1 MRESTVTDL
10 LTLINEQNR
19 LWTLLFL
26 SLGLLLLL
34 LCVGAG
40 LEAVREQGI
49 ENARHVN
56 IAEVEQ

>member
-1 MRESTVTDL
+1 MMTDL
-10 LTLINEQNR
+10 LTLINERNR

-26 SLGLLLLL
+26 SLGLSVTA

-49 ENARHVN
+49 ENARQVN